1 MKIEEII
8 DKYFTGQNMSNVLR
22 SDLIEHSKS
31 QQEEIERLNNQIE
44 TLSKPIQ
51 ECFECNNQN
60 CTCDLSKE
68 NQKLREVLDSNEYI
82 SFIRKSLTN
91 AECRRYWKQLLN
103 K

>member
-1 MKIEEII
+1 MEIVEII
-8 DKYFTGQNMSNVLR
+8 KHAKEYPRCYSESTKE
-22 SDLIEHSKS
+22 LIGYLES
-31 QQEEIERLNNQIE
+31 QQEEIERLKRNSISAKNVLKKYSE
-44 TLSKPIQ
+44 
-51 ECFECNNQN
+51 
-60 CTCDLSKE
+60 E